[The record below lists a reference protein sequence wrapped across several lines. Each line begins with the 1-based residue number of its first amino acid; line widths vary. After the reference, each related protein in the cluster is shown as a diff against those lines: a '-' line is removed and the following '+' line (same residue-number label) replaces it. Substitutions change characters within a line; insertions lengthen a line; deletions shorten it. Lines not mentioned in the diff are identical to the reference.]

1 MASKMKSVHQGS
13 VLKLTSADDS
23 SMLSCYANCQ
33 HSTTVVYIGP
43 PEEAS
48 YGRACTA
55 QQGRQE
61 IFPPLMPPA
70 GDPYTCL
77 PHASPTRVP
86 GPARECAATSR
97 CRGHG
102 ACQMQGAASGA
113 LALASPRRGRRERPG
128 CARRLAWQHHRL
140 HLSQST
146 GECMYRSFHPHH
158 PFWSMQITPCD
169 SCDGSVMM
177 RPFPCFLSDC
187 QIARPGGH

>member
-1 MASKMKSVHQGS
+1 VRA
-13 VLKLTSADDS
+13 L
-23 SMLSCYANCQ
+23 
-33 HSTTVVYIGP
+33 HS
-43 PEEAS
+43 
-48 YGRACTA
+48 R
-55 QQGRQE
+55 GRQE

-70 GDPYTCL
+70 GDPVHL
-77 PHASPTRVP
+77 PAPCVTHSCPRAGKGMRSDVTVP
-86 GPARECAATSR
+86 GP
-97 CRGHG
+97 RGVPMH
-102 ACQMQGAASGA
+102 GAASGA

-187 QIARPGGH
+187 QIARPGH